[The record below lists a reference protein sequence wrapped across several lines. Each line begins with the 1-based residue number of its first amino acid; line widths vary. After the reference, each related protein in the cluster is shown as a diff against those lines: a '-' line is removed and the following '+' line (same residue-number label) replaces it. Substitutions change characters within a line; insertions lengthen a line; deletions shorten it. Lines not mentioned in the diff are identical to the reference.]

1 MRPDGTRQAALS
13 PRLTAAGHRIVHG
26 VGYPIH
32 IDPRVGGLS
41 IQVRP
46 APRCN
51 VSKNLLDHH
60 PLWRQEH
67 PGTNEKAMEAPT
79 DLDEL
84 IFLAWGLV
92 GHVIYP
98 RV

>member
-1 MRPDGTRQAALS
+1 MRPDGTRQVALS
-13 PRLTAAGHRIVHG
+13 HRLTVVGHRIVHG
-26 VGYPIH
+26 AGYPAH
-32 IDPRVGGLS
+32 VDPPCGLS
-41 IQVRP
+41 NQVRP

-51 VSKNLLDHH
+51 VSKNLLNHH

-79 DLDEL
+79 DLNEL

-92 GHVIYP
+92 GHVKVICS
-98 RV
+98 